1 MIKKKCVDKNKVK
14 PADGT
19 RRTKRK
25 VTIKK
30 DIGDN

>member
-25 VTIKK
+25 VIIKK